1 MNTTNTIYDLTPRI
15 MRRIYVIWMW
25 RKFTNP
31 TMLKGAVFVYALG
44 HLSLLVSYYDVWRN
58 TSRIGVTRSPL
69 YLSDAY
75 LRTEHVTQL
84 LIAFAAFTGVWLMY
98 DTARTMRKNGRL
110 LPFIFS
116 R

>member
-1 MNTTNTIYDLTPRI
+1 MNMQHDLTPRI
-15 MRRIYVIWMW
+15 MRRVYAIWVW
-25 RKFTNP
+25 RKLTNP
-31 TMLKGAVFVYALG
+31 TVLKGALFVYALG

-75 LRTEHVTQL
+75 LRTEHLTQV

-98 DTARTMRKNGRL
+98 DTARTMKKSGRL
-110 LPFIFS
+110 LPFRFS